1 VYVYWWYSSDEELK
15 FVKIGFGTDPWW
27 RMCDYSDRW
36 NLPRDERSLK
46 QLEVPRGIAGF
57 DAEQTLH
64 IAMRRAGHKRL
75 RIGTDNSAGTTYE
88 VFRLNGRSRAEI
100 DAFLM
105 RCFKEFI
112 EHMRPSSPPPLPPK
126 PEPMPPQGPVFRV
139 SPQAFARQ
147 VEVRRGA
154 AERRERQ
161 KSAWRKK
168 SNTRAGKAT
177 MLLLLIVVPL
187 AIVLAIAAD
196 SARSSKTPPL
206 NTSASPTS
214 GKAPPHR

>member
-46 QLEVPRGIAGF
+46 QLEVPSGIAGF

-112 EHMRPSSPPPLPPK
+112 EHMRSSPPPLPPK
-126 PEPMPPQGPVFRV
+126 PDPLSPLGPALQVR
-139 SPQAFARQ
+139 PQAFVRQ
-147 VEVRRGA
+147 VEVRREA
-154 AERRERQ
+154 AGRREQQ
-161 KSAWRKK
+161 KSGWRKK
-168 SNTRAGKAT
+168 SNINAGKAI

-187 AIVLAIAAD
+187 AIVLAITSD
-196 SARSSKTPPL
+196 SATNSKKPPIDA
-206 NTSASPTS
+206 SASPTS
-214 GKAPPHR
+214 GKALPRR